1 MEQKIDYT
9 SITPPCK
16 MAAKMYMVRLGKIL
30 FGLSLIALIVSI
42 LPTVSF
48 LMIAAYFLVWVIIV
62 IFSLGTIFVTNP
74 DFANSLISGTDF
86 LANVTTTLHEASLYL
101 LPFTIIA
108 TILAITFLALDKT
121 DRHVARI
128 TFASIFLAIAIIM
141 LIIRIVSMGQ

>member
-62 IFSLGTIFVTNP
+62 IFSNYWTN
-74 DFANSLISGTDF
+74 
-86 LANVTTTLHEASLYL
+86 
-101 LPFTIIA
+101 
-108 TILAITFLALDKT
+108 
-121 DRHVARI
+121 
-128 TFASIFLAIAIIM
+128 
-141 LIIRIVSMGQ
+141 LIIHGGSDCYKILLVIYLYIHRNIFSLRPFQ